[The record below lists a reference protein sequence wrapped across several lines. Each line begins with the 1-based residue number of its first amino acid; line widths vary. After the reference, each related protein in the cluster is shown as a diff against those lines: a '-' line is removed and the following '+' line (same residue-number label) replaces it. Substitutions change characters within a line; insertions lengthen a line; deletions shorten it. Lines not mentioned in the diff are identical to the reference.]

1 MRLARPVRM
10 HGTDGRDVLTI
21 LLRDQVK
28 HRPYSLAPVDDKH
41 IFGCLT

>member
-1 MRLARPVRM
+1 M

-28 HRPYSLAPVDDKH
+28 RRPYSLAPVDDKH